1 MAVIK
6 NNIIFDKGNNLAADI
21 YFPND
26 TSSETKILI
35 FGMVAVG
42 FVAIKAVQKQ

>member
-6 NNIIFDKGNNLAADI
+6 NNIIFDKENNLAADI

-35 FGMVAVG
+35 FLAWWRLVSWR
-42 FVAIKAVQKQ
+42 